1 MSEVLLIIGQLDF
14 CLKMF
19 IKVSEKLADYLI
31 SVDDPKLRSRA
42 IDVMVQ
48 LLTASRN
55 NFHWVYIHWN
65 LSQESENKVLSLL
78 DYNSCSQY
86 KYLKRSRIDV
96 EALQNLLEV
105 YVVIKTEGKSARYG
119 KELHI
124 NPFENLN
131 ITFNESTYL
140 ATENGRDCKLFKYI
154 ADYYLKKNNMNNVQ
168 SIFRK
173 WSGGGSD
180 FGNNLKNDSIMSSNF
195 LFAIADSDKW
205 FEKDKIGKTAKSIM
219 FIGHT
224 RCNSDYYIM
233 MRVMEL
239 ENLIPIN
246 MINRNFDAQTIIKLN
261 DTSYFDFKEG
271 LKRIYLYE
279 KESRSYWKRIT
290 TGLSLDWA
298 EVENDVRG
306 KSESDYHNE
315 IRNKKPLING
325 FGSKLVEKIL
335 DKEVNNWDK
344 VTGDELSANQRI
356 EWETIGKNIVSWC
369 FSPNNRC

>member
-1 MSEVLLIIGQLDF
+1 
-14 CLKMF
+14 MF

-31 SVDDPKLRSRA
+31 SDDDPKLRSRA

-55 NFHWVYIHWN
+55 NYHWVYIHWD
-65 LSQESENKVLSLL
+65 LSQDMENKILSLL
-78 DYNSCSQY
+78 DFNSCCQY
-86 KYLKRSRIDV
+86 NYLKRNRIDV
-96 EALQNLLEV
+96 EALQNLLQV

-124 NPFENLN
+124 NPFDNQD
-131 ITFNESTYL
+131 ITFNEATYL
-140 ATENGRDCKLFKYI
+140 AAENGRDCKLFKNI
-154 ADYYLKKNNMNNVQ
+154 ADYYRKKNNMNNVQ
-168 SIFRK
+168 LNFRK

-180 FGNNLKNDSIMSSNF
+180 FGSNLQNDSILSTNL

-205 FEKDKIGKTAKSIM
+205 FDNGKIGKTAKSIK

-233 MRVMEL
+233 MNVMEL
-239 ENLIPIN
+239 ENLIPMN
-246 MINRNFDAQTIIKLN
+246 MIKRNFNTQTIIKLN

-279 KESRSYWKRIT
+279 KDSRSYWKRIT
-290 TGLSLDWA
+290 TDLSLDWTD
-298 EVENDVRG
+298 VENDVRG

-315 IRNKKPLING
+315 IRDKKPLVNG
-325 FGSKLVEKIL
+325 FGSKLAEKIL
-335 DKEVNNWDK
+335 EKEVNNWDK
-344 VTGDELSANQRI
+344 VTDEELSANQRI
-356 EWETIGKNIVSWC
+356 EWEAIGKNIVSWC
-369 FSPNNRC
+369 FSQNKRC